1 MDITVE
7 SSLGRMST
15 YERNAWTSLIA
26 NASEK
31 KAVRKFVPQRVG
43 ELAHAASGRTRTIWA
58 ATPGSTFLDAAFATA
73 LEGVHAATTNQGLH
87 SVNTAKVVKSFQSD
101 GHDVTVLGDLRL
113 LDLQVCDLSLPRHRQ
128 GYTVGAVIQG
138 ASASVVVTGATVA
151 TTVTAGT
158 TAAVAIGAVAADVTA
173 TMIEMGRIVALV
185 AARYGYD
192 VRSPE
197 EEVFAAGALTYAV
210 AHGAKQQLASLTSLS
225 RLTQLM
231 MRNPTWKQLQSH
243 QIVKVVE
250 VVFKALGVRLTQKKL
265 AQFVPVLG
273 VVING
278 GMNYQLANQT
288 FRRSMQAYRLRF
300 LTEKYGLDPTMWT
313 QNFDSADAQSNGDE
327 LPRVDDIAEA
337 ELVDLDVSGVSH
349 APIDAGG
356 RSVWNP

>member
-31 KAVRKFVPQRVG
+31 KAARKFVPQRAG
-43 ELAHAASGRTRTIWA
+43 HLAHAASGRTRTIWA
-58 ATPGSTFLDAAFATA
+58 ATPGSSSLDEVFETA
-73 LEGVHAATTNQGLH
+73 LRGVHAATTNQGLH
-87 SVNTAKVVKSFQSD
+87 SVNTAKVVKSFQSH
-101 GHDVTVLGDLRL
+101 GHNVMVLGDLRR
-113 LDLQVCDLSLPRHRQ
+113 LDLEACDLSLPRHRQ
-128 GYTVGAVIQG
+128 GYTIGAAIQG

-210 AHGAKQQLASLTSLS
+210 ANSTTQQLASLTSLS

-250 VVFKALGVRLTQKKL
+250 VVFKALGVKLTQKKL

-300 LTEKYGLDPTMWT
+300 LTEKYGLNPTLWT

-337 ELVDLDVSGVSH
+337 ELVDLRISDARTAPSDV
-349 APIDAGG
+349 DG
-356 RSVWNP
+356 RSV